1 MLPNFS
7 VLLFALVSREVQ
19 TVIFELESHL
29 IIATEP

>member
-7 VLLFALVSREVQ
+7 VLLFVLFSREVQ
-19 TVIFELESHL
+19 IVIFELESHL